1 MRESL
6 VRDALMINLARKYR
20 EGGDL
25 TKLIH
30 YSDRGMQF
38 RLIRYYQALAASKVV
53 ASVGSHGDSLITG

>member
-1 MRESL
+1 M
-6 VRDALMINLARKYR
+6 
-20 EGGDL
+20 